1 MSRIGAAE
9 QLIKNL
15 PIVVERANLIK
26 GILTFNVA
34 FYAFYQ
40 VSSGPTKLRL

>member
-9 QLIKNL
+9 LLIKNL
-15 PIVVERANLIK
+15 PVVAERANLVK

-34 FYAFYQ
+34 FYALYQ
-40 VSSGPTKLRL
+40 VSSGPTKIRL